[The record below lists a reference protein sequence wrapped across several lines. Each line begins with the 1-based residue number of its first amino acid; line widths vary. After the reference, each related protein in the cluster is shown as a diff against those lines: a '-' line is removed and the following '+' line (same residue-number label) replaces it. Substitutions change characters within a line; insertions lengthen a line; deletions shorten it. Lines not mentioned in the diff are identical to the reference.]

1 LVLHWSAW
9 QLLYLGES
17 VGNRLCLVF
26 LLTGATWSKFC
37 AQFSDE
43 RDVIFVCMQIALLNL
58 FTISAMWVCITDVMS
73 SEVCDKPET

>member
-1 LVLHWSAW
+1 VLSFLINWSN
-9 QLLYLGES
+9 L
-17 VGNRLCLVF
+17 
-26 LLTGATWSKFC
+26 SKFC